1 MLTLL
6 EGVILPVGLSI
17 VLAPHFRMTGVLTA
31 MIASEC
37 AAAFLILGYLVFDA
51 RKSRITGKRIF
62 LLPET
67 DDRKLCEF
75 TVKMDIPE
83 IVQTTQEVSQYI
95 EDRTDHR
102 TAVIT
107 CLALEEMLT
116 GITMANNNQ
125 EDVIDV
131 MLRQSGTDIII
142 SVRDAGIGFNPLV
155 RDEHLA
161 YEFDNVSVLQRIAA
175 EIRYDLSLGM
185 NDTMI
190 RLSGK
195 K

>member
-1 MLTLL
+1 
-6 EGVILPVGLSI
+6 
-17 VLAPHFRMTGVLTA
+17 
-31 MIASEC
+31 
-37 AAAFLILGYLVFDA
+37 
-51 RKSRITGKRIF
+51 
-62 LLPET
+62 
-67 DDRKLCEF
+67 
-75 TVKMDIPE
+75 
-83 IVQTTQEVSQYI
+83 
-95 EDRTDHR
+95 
-102 TAVIT
+102 
-107 CLALEEMLT
+107 MLT